1 MSPSKKTNKP
11 APKAKVK
18 TKAKAKPVA
27 GRAPAG
33 SKVQSRTPQR
43 SEVITPAKAPTLV
56 APPVVKQPPAA
67 PVLAAPAV
75 SPIRASQEGRYV
87 YGIIESSSPET
98 FGKSGIGGAGE
109 VVYTV
114 HHGDVAA
121 VVSRTSVFIFDPTR
135 ENALAHEHVIE
146 SVMKTNTIIP
156 MSFGTVFRTDDDIKE
171 VLKSIYPSL
180 KDVLKQMA
188 GKLEFGLKVTWDRER
203 VIDELKRDHEEI
215 HRFHMELTRKHLQ
228 STYFARMQLGRMIDK
243 ALAERAADYVREIYD
258 ALRSICVAS
267 RDNKPIGDKMIMN
280 AAFLLQREREADFD
294 AAVNK
299 VAQKF
304 SDRLNFEY
312 TGPWPPYNFV
322 NIRLKLER
330 GTAS

>member
-1 MSPSKKTNKP
+1 MTPTKKTSKA
-11 APKAKVK
+11 APKSKAKVV
-18 TKAKAKPVA
+18 AKATTRAKPSAARSSTEGV
-27 GRAPAG
+27 RPR
-33 SKVQSRTPQR
+33 SSR
-43 SEVITPAKAPTLV
+43 SEVITPAKAPILMAAPPPVAKPV
-56 APPVVKQPPAA
+56 APPSVPS
-67 PVLAAPAV
+67 AV
-75 SPIRASQEGRYV
+75 ARGTQEGRYV
-87 YGIIESSSPET
+87 YGIIESNSSET

-109 VVYTV
+109 IVYTV
-114 HHGDVAA
+114 NHGDVAA

-146 SVMKTNTIIP
+146 TVMKTNTIIP

-203 VIDELKRDHEEI
+203 VIEELKRDHEEI

-304 SDRLNFEY
+304 SDRLNFKY